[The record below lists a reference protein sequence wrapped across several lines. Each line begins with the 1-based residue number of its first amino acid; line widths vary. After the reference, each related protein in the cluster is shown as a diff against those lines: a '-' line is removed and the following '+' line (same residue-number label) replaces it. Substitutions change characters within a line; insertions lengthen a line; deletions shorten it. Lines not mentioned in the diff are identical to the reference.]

1 MGLKK
6 AASRAGLIAAT
17 LLVTGWTVTAGV
29 GIAGADPAPDPTVD
43 PAAPAAPT
51 GPAPGPAPA
60 GQPAAAAPAGG
71 PKTSITTD
79 GTFVVG
85 TDIAPG
91 TYASAGPVGDGTCY
105 WKRMSNAPD
114 HNMIDNALTKKPQ
127 IVQIDPTDAKF
138 KTDGCQAWTL
148 TDQTPPPTGGLP
160 ALLGGI
166 QLGSIMNDLNN
177 RAAQAPPAP

>member
-6 AASRAGLIAAT
+6 AASLAGAVAAT
-17 LLVTGWTVTAGV
+17 VLVTGWTVTVGV
-29 GIAGADPAPDPTVD
+29 GTAGADPTPDPT
-43 PAAPAAPT
+43 PAPAGPAL
-51 GPAPGPAPA
+51 GPAPGPTPGPA
-60 GQPAAAAPAGG
+60 QAAGG

-105 WKRMSNAPD
+105 WKRMSNAASD
-114 HNMIDNALTKKPQ
+114 NMIDNALSKKPQ

-138 KTDGCQAWTL
+138 KTDGCQAWQL
-148 TDQTPPPTGGLP
+148 TDQTPPPPGGLP

>member
-6 AASRAGLIAAT
+6 AASRAGIVAAT
-17 LLVTGWTVTAGV
+17 LLVTGWTVTVGV
-29 GIAGADPAPDPTVD
+29 GIAGADPTPDP
-43 PAAPAAPT
+43 APAPS

-60 GQPAAAAPAGG
+60 PSAAPTPGAAPAGG

-91 TYASAGPVGDGTCY
+91 TYASAGPVGNGTCY
-105 WKRMSNAPD
+105 WKRMSNAASD
-114 HNMIDNALTKKPQ
+114 NTIDNALSKKPQ

-138 KTDGCQAWTL
+138 KTDGCQAWSL
-148 TDQTPPPTGGLP
+148 TDQTPPPPGGLP
-160 ALLGGI
+160 ALLGGV

>member
-6 AASRAGLIAAT
+6 AASRAGVVAAT
-17 LLVTGWTVTAGV
+17 LMVTGWTVTVGV
-29 GIAGADPAPDPTVD
+29 GTAGADPTPDPT
-43 PAAPAAPT
+43 PAPAPP
-51 GPAPGPAPA
+51 GPAPGPAP
-60 GQPAAAAPAGG
+60 GAAPAGG

-105 WKRMSNAPD
+105 WKRMSNAASD
-114 HNMIDNALTKKPQ
+114 NIIDNALSKKPQ

-138 KTDGCQAWTL
+138 KTDGCQAWQL
-148 TDQTPPPTGGLP
+148 TDQAPPPPGGLP
-160 ALLGGI
+160 ALIGQA
-166 QLGSIMNDLNN
+166 QLGLIMGDLNN
-177 RAAQAPPAP
+177 KAAQAPPAP